1 MTETRPQLAELLDYM
16 DETRA
21 RLLETAAQVNPAF
34 AAIRPRDGAWSAA
47 ETLSHL
53 VKVETG
59 VASMMEKSVQWARA
73 HGIGTPLSDESLT
86 ASLDKY
92 RIIESERKR
101 VSPEIVAPGDDTP
114 IEASLE
120 ALALARNRLRAAL
133 AGSNDIDLSLVK
145 RSHQA
150 IGELDMYQWALFVAQ
165 HEERHRRQIDR
176 TMGEV
181 TGLAAESAPIV

>member
-1 MTETRPQLAELLDYM
+1 MTEIRPRLAELLAYM
-16 DETRA
+16 DDMRD

-34 AAIRPRDGAWSAA
+34 ASIKPRDDAWSAA

-59 VASMMEKSVQWARA
+59 IAGMIEKSVKWARTQ
-73 HGIGTPLSDESLT
+73 GIGPPGSDESLT

-92 RIIESERKR
+92 RVIESDTKR
-101 VSPEIVAPGDDTP
+101 ISPEMLAPGDDVP

-120 ALALARNRLRAAL
+120 ALRLSRDRIHAAL

-150 IGELDMYQWALFVAQ
+150 IGELDMYQWALFVAH

-176 TMGEV
+176 TMEEV
-181 TGLAAESAPIV
+181 TGRAAECAPIV

>member
-1 MTETRPQLAELLDYM
+1 MSEIRPRLAELLDYM
-16 DETRA
+16 DEMRA
-21 RLLETAAQVNPAF
+21 RLIETAAQVNPAF
-34 AAIRPRDGAWSAA
+34 SAIRPHDGAWSAA

-59 VASMMEKSVQWARA
+59 VAVMMEKSVQWART
-73 HGIGTPLSDESLT
+73 HGIGTPQSDESLT

-92 RIIESERKR
+92 RIIESGTKR
-101 VSPEIVAPGDDTP
+101 ISPEIVAPGDDIP

-120 ALALARNRLRAAL
+120 ALMFARNRLRAAL
-133 AGSNDIDLSLVK
+133 EGSNDIDLSLVK

-176 TMGEV
+176 TMEEV
-181 TGLAAESAPIV
+181 TGRAAECAPIV